1 MLIKTEKLYRN
12 TLLNIQKY
20 IFISTKK
27 THIYKLTIRVIQRY
41 ILDIIDIRK
50 QIQTK
55 SHPHTYTNDHEVHEG
70 SRKTK
75 DKHLNLE

>member
-20 IFISTKK
+20 IYLFPQKK
-27 THIYKLTIRVIQRY
+27 TRIYKLTIRVIQY
-41 ILDIIDIRK
+41 ILDIDIQK
-50 QIQTK
+50 QIQIK
-55 SHPHTYTNDHEVHEG
+55 SHPHIYTNDHEVHEG

>member
-27 THIYKLTIRVIQRY
+27 TRIYKLTIRVIQY
-41 ILDIIDIRK
+41 ILDIDIQK
-50 QIQTK
+50 QIQIK
-55 SHPHTYTNDHEVHEG
+55 SHPHIYTNDREVHEG

>member
-27 THIYKLTIRVIQRY
+27 TYLQVNSQSYSKC
-41 ILDIIDIRK
+41 ILDIDIRK

-75 DKHLNLE
+75 DKYLNLE